1 MTDELVSR
9 MVAYN
14 APDVHRIN
22 HALKVLAYARLI
34 ALGEGLKGDDL
45 AALEAAAVLH
55 DIGIHEAERRHGS
68 SAGHLQEREG
78 PPIARAIL
86 AEAGASMSIADRV
99 CFLVG
104 HHHSYAAI
112 DGDDFR
118 ALVEADFIVN
128 ADEDRM
134 GSDAIGSAA
143 KKLFRTETGSA
154 LLRSLYPDAFGP
166 EQG

>member
-14 APDVHRIN
+14 APDVRRIN

-34 ALGEGLKGDDL
+34 ALGEGIGGDEL

-68 SAGHLQEREG
+68 SAGHWQEREG

-86 AEAGASMSIADRV
+86 AEVVAPTSIADRV

-118 ALVEADFIVN
+118 ALVEADFVVN

-134 GSDAIGSAA
+134 GLAEIAA
-143 KKLFRTETGSA
+143 TSRTVFRTRTGCA
-154 LLRSLYPDAFGP
+154 LLRTLYPEAFI
-166 EQG
+166 EE